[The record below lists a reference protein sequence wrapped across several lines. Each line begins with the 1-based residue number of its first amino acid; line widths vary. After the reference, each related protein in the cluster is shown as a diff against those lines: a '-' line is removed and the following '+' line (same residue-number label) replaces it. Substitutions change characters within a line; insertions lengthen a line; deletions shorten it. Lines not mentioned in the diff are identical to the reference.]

1 MKVNNPI
8 IKGEKALA
16 IKKVFE
22 AINKEIN
29 ELIKTKDNIHSQ
41 LDKEILKK
49 LLENTKSKYHK

>member
-1 MKVNNPI
+1 MKVNNPT
-8 IKGEKALA
+8 IKGEKILA
-16 IKKVFE
+16 RKKLFE

-29 ELIKTKDNIHSQ
+29 ELIKTKDNVHSI